1 MAIQKNM
8 ADARD
13 DILNQYLFTTKS
25 PTLNPNLDPDI
36 FDVEGKTIK
45 VPESVYKY
53 HRKRNERMPSEYLPP
68 ELQRPS
74 GSSFATP
81 FFPEE
86 GEQVGDWSVELMP
99 EENPQYPWVDEEQ
112 TEYLNRMG
120 IDASGAPIGVVRTAS
135 WLPNESFSITEG
147 GGVEKV
153 LRDHY
158 PDATEPDGTPWDFAI
173 KQEPRTQRLIYRDP
187 ERGGQYQT
195 LFAPGLQFS
204 DVAAELPELIGEIGA
219 GLLAVVA
226 TSPGGPVPMTAAGI
240 SGEALAA
247 TGMRWVQLNRM
258 REKGYLSPRFD
269 NDMVLLAESAKHGG
283 MVGAFGIGG
292 AALFSLLRRT
302 INKIPGG
309 ENIAPKVEWDED
321 VFVDAV
327 DQVMKEADELGGTTA
342 EIAATLTSPQIILH
356 SSVPGAREQPASEMW
371 QQLKD
376 ASTRAGK
383 EYDPVRERLA
393 AQEKIKERTLR
404 EQFAEGT
411 EETLEEVAEM
421 GPSEMARRGDIIQ
434 EGLETQKRPAVEKLE
449 TEIIGLEDEA
459 LSLADDFAA
468 GALPKGEAGFMLRDS
483 LNNVKNKV
491 DDILNAKYDQ
501 LELDIQGNPVFD
513 TTDLMNWAKKNKST
527 IDRDILPSL
536 AIEDGRIIEDI
547 LNLGKKTEPGAGKK
561 VSYDSLKR
569 AITNV
574 NTLLGKAQGAVKS
587 GASTPQI
594 GFLKQ
599 LKNELKGLR
608 EQLLDPDTAWGKGIL
623 ERNPNILKELAETE
637 RRYFKVKENFAR
649 SIVGD
654 ILRKKQS
661 SGTWWDVGDEAVVD
675 KLILNN
681 APDERRVA
689 RAILNTP
696 EGLMGL
702 EAIRSSIKGMYKNRM
717 TDAAGDVKPLTNAQH
732 NAFMNKYGD
741 AMEEW
746 LDPADFRKFKNS
758 ASASKQVLKDIKS
771 LEKTRA
777 EIAKFPWGSEALLS
791 KPEDLFKM
799 TFRAGE
805 VTPSKELR
813 RAINGLGKE
822 QKDSFINLYKGMIYK
837 DFVDKTS
844 DVTKLAGDKVSLDL
858 DPKKVIEYLDKH
870 SDAMAEWYGKDFVK
884 GLNGWAD
891 HIRALLPRGTAS
903 LDPLGD
909 VKMKAGMDIVRA
921 YVGIFTRPGRVIT
934 ALLRFAKS
942 GKERKIIEA
951 LLNPEKLR
959 NTVVRD
965 KFLSSP
971 LTQAVARDI
980 MAQEWGEDATQ
991 LDPEKR
997 GYTKDQT
1004 GTEIELELF
1013 GAEEGEPLTS
1023 GEWAEKS
1030 TAIELNPTP
1039 FNTGGPA
1046 RLIKL
1051 NHGY

>member
-1 MAIQKNM
+1 MT
-8 ADARD
+8 
-13 DILNQYLFTTKS
+13 DIFDEITEELVLGRS
-25 PTLNPNLDPDI
+25 PTLNPQAVNPDI
-36 FDVEGKTIK
+36 FDVEGKIIK

-53 HRKRNERMPSEYLPP
+53 HRKRNQRMPEEYVPP
-68 ELQRPS
+68 EHQRTY
-74 GSSFATP
+74 GSSFP
-81 FFPEE
+81 LPRFPEE

-99 EENPQYPWVDEEQ
+99 EEDPKYPWVDEDE
-112 TEYLNRMG
+112 TEYLNRKG
-120 IDASGAPIGVVRTAS
+120 VDTSGAPIGVVRTAS
-135 WLPNESFSITEG
+135 WLPNESFSIIEG

-158 PDATEPDGTPWDFAI
+158 PDATEEDGSPWDFAI
-173 KQEPRTQRLIYRDP
+173 KQEPRSQRLIYRDP

-219 GLLAVVA
+219 GLMMAGA
-226 TSPGGPVPMTAAGI
+226 TAPSGPVPMTAAAVG
-240 SGEALAA
+240 GEALAA

-258 REKGYLSPRFD
+258 RDKGYLSPKYD
-269 NDMVLLAESAKHGG
+269 NDMTLLIEAASHGG

-302 INKIPGG
+302 VNKIPGG
-309 ENIAPKVEWDED
+309 KNIAPKIEWDED
-321 VFVDAV
+321 VFVEAY

-342 EIAATLTSPQIILH
+342 DIAATLTSPQIILH

-376 ASTRAGK
+376 AQTRAGK

-404 EQFAEGT
+404 DQFAEGT
-411 EETLEEVAEM
+411 EETLEEVVEM

-468 GALPKGEAGFMLRDS
+468 GALPKGEAGFIVRDS
-483 LNNVKNKV
+483 LNKVKTAV
-491 DDILNAKYDQ
+491 DDVLDAKYAK
-501 LELDIQGNPVFD
+501 LEKDIQGNPVFD
-513 TTDLMNWAKKNKST
+513 TTDLMSWAKKNKST

-536 AIEDGRIIEDI
+536 VKEDRKIIEDL

-569 AITNV
+569 AITSV
-574 NTLLGKAQGAVKS
+574 NTLLGKAQGAVRS
-587 GASTPQI
+587 GAQTAEI

-599 LKNELKGLR
+599 LKNQLKGMR
-608 EQLLDPDTAWGKGIL
+608 EQLLDPDTTWGKAIL

-637 RRYFKVKENFAR
+637 RRYFKVKENFTR
-649 SIVGD
+649 SVVGD
-654 ILRKKQS
+654 VLRKKQN
-661 SGTWWDVGDEAVVD
+661 SGTWWEVGDEAVVD

-681 APDERRVA
+681 APDERRIT

-696 EGLMGL
+696 EGLIGL
-702 EAIRSSIKGMYKNRM
+702 EAIRSAIKGMYKNRM
-717 TDAAGDVKPLTNAQH
+717 TDAAGDVKPLTNSQH

-746 LDPADFRKFKNS
+746 LDPADFIKFKNS

-799 TFRAGE
+799 TFRVGE

-813 RAINGLGKE
+813 KAINGLGKE
-822 QKDSFINLYKGMIYK
+822 QKESFINLYRGMIYK
-837 DFVDKTS
+837 DLIDKTS
-844 DVTKLAGDKVSLDL
+844 EVTKLAGDKVSIDL
-858 DPKKVIEYLDKH
+858 DPKKVIEYLDGH

-891 HIRALLPRGTAS
+891 HIRALKPRGTAS

-909 VKMKAGMDIVRA
+909 VKMKSAMDVIRA
-921 YVGIFTRPGRVIT
+921 YVGIFTRPGRIVT
-934 ALLRFAKS
+934 ALLRFKKA
-942 GKERKIIEA
+942 GKERKVIDA

-959 NTVVRD
+959 NTIQRD
-965 KFLSSP
+965 KFLSDP
-971 LTQAVARDI
+971 LTQAVMRDI
-980 MAQEWGEDATQ
+980 MAQEWEEDWAQ
-991 LDPEKR
+991 LDPKR
-997 GYTKDQT
+997 SMGYAPEQT
-1004 GTEIELELF
+1004 GTEEDFEFF
-1013 GAEEGEPLTS
+1013 GPEGFSEMDEERTYV
-1023 GEWAEKS
+1023 
-1030 TAIELNPTP
+1030 PTP

>member
-8 ADARD
+8 EDARD
-13 DILNQYLFTTKS
+13 DILNQYLFTTES

-36 FDVEGKTIK
+36 FDVEGRTIK

-53 HRKRNERMPSEYLPP
+53 HRKRNQRIPTEYLPP
-68 ELQRPS
+68 ELQRPR
-74 GSSFATP
+74 GSSIATP

-99 EENPQYPWVDEEQ
+99 EEDPQYPWVDEEQ
-112 TEYLNRMG
+112 ADYLNRMG
-120 IDASGAPIGVVRTAS
+120 IDASGAPIGIVRTAS
-135 WLPNESFSITEG
+135 WLPNDSFSITEG

-204 DVAAELPELIGEIGA
+204 DVAAELPELIGEIGTGLAAA
-219 GLLAVVA
+219 GLAA
-226 TSPGGPVPMTAAGI
+226 PTAWFGGPVGVTAAAVT
-240 SGEALAA
+240 GEALAA

-269 NDMVLLAESAKHGG
+269 NDMTLLIEAATHGG
-283 MVGAFGIGG
+283 MVGAFGLGG
-292 AALFSLLRRT
+292 AALFSLLRRV

-309 ENIAPKVEWDED
+309 ENIAPKVQWDED
-321 VFVDAV
+321 VFVDAY

-411 EETLEEVAEM
+411 EETLEEVSEM
-421 GPSEMARRGDIIQ
+421 GPSELARRGDIIQ

-468 GALPKGEAGFMLRDS
+468 GSLPKGEAGFIVRDS

-491 DDILNAKYDQ
+491 DDILDAKYAQ
-501 LELDIQGNPVFD
+501 LEKDIQGNPVFD
-513 TTDLMNWAKKNKST
+513 TSDLMNWAKKNKSS

-536 AIEDGRIIEDI
+536 ATEDRRIIEDL

-599 LKNELKGLR
+599 LKNQLKGMR
-608 EQLLDPDTAWGKGIL
+608 EQLLDPDTTWGKGIL

-637 RRYFKVKENFAR
+637 RRYFKTKENFTR

-696 EGLMGL
+696 EGQIGL
-702 EAIRSSIKGMYKNRM
+702 EAIRSAIKGMYKKRM

-732 NAFMNKYGD
+732 NAFMNKYGE

-758 ASASKQVLKDIKS
+758 ASASKQVIKDIKN

-791 KPEDLFKM
+791 KPEDLFKT

-813 RAINGLGKE
+813 KAINGLGKE
-822 QKDSFINLYKGMIYK
+822 QRDSFINLYKGMIYK
-837 DFVDKTS
+837 DFIDNTS
-844 DVTKLAGDKVSLDL
+844 EVYKLAGDKVSIEL
-858 DPKKVIEYLDKH
+858 DPKKVLAYLDGH

-891 HIRALLPRGTAS
+891 HIRALKPTGTAS
-903 LDPLGD
+903 LDPMGD
-909 VKMKAGMDIVRA
+909 VTQKALLDVTRA

-934 ALLRFAKS
+934 ALVRFAKS
-942 GKERKIIEA
+942 GKEKKIIDV

-959 NTVVRD
+959 TTIQRD
-965 KFLSSP
+965 RFLRDP
-971 LTQAVARDI
+971 LTQAVVRDI
-980 MAQEWGEDATQ
+980 MAQEWGEDYTQ
-991 LDPEKR
+991 LDPERR

-1013 GAEEGEPLTS
+1013 GPEEFG
-1023 GEWAEKS
+1023 EKS

-1051 NHGY
+1051 DHGY

>member
-1 MAIQKNM
+1 MAIQQDM
-8 ADARD
+8 EDARD

-25 PTLNPNLDPDI
+25 PTINPNLDPDI
-36 FDVEGKTIK
+36 FDVEGRTIK

-53 HRKRNERMPSEYLPP
+53 HRKRNQRIPTEYLPP
-68 ELQRPS
+68 DLQRPS
-74 GSSFATP
+74 GSSIATP

-99 EENPQYPWVDEEQ
+99 EEDPEYPWVDEEQ

-158 PDATEPDGTPWDFAI
+158 PEATEPDGTPWDFAI

-219 GLLAVVA
+219 GLLGVVGA
-226 TSPGGPVPMTAAGI
+226 SPSGPVGMTAAAVG
-240 SGEALAA
+240 GEALAA

-258 REKGYLSPRFD
+258 RDKGYLSPKFD
-269 NDMVLLAESAKHGG
+269 NDMTLLIEAAKHGG
-283 MVGAFGIGG
+283 MVGAFGLGG

-302 INKIPGG
+302 INKMPGG
-309 ENIAPKVEWDED
+309 RNIAPKIEWDED
-321 VFVDAV
+321 VFVDAY
-327 DQVMKEADELGGTTA
+327 DQVLGEAGKSGKGATTA
-342 EIAATLTSPQIILH
+342 EIATVLTSPQIILH

-376 ASTRAGK
+376 AQTRAGK

-411 EETLEEVAEM
+411 EETLEEVVEM

-459 LSLADDFAA
+459 LSLADDFTA
-468 GALPKGEAGFMLRDS
+468 GALPKGEAGFIVRDS
-483 LNNVKNKV
+483 LNKVKTAV
-491 DDILNAKYDQ
+491 DDVLDAKYAK
-501 LELDIQGNPVFD
+501 LEKDIQGNPVFD
-513 TTDLMNWAKKNKST
+513 TTDLMSWAKKNKST

-536 AIEDGRIIEDI
+536 VKEDRKIIEDL

-569 AITNV
+569 AITSV
-574 NTLLGKAQGAVKS
+574 NTLLGKAQGAVRS
-587 GASTPQI
+587 GAQTAEI

-599 LKNELKGLR
+599 LKNQLKGMR
-608 EQLLDPDTAWGKGIL
+608 EQLLDPDTTWGKGIL
-623 ERNPNILKELAETE
+623 ERNPNILKELADTE
-637 RRYFKVKENFAR
+637 RRYFKVKENFTR
-649 SIVGD
+649 SVVGD
-654 ILRKKQS
+654 VLRKKQN
-661 SGTWWDVGDEAVVD
+661 SGTWWDVGDESVVD

-681 APDERRVA
+681 APDERRVT

-696 EGLMGL
+696 EGQVGL
-702 EAIRSSIKGMYKNRM
+702 EAIRSAIKGLYKSRM

-732 NAFMNKYGD
+732 NAFMNKYGE

-799 TFRAGE
+799 TFKADE

-813 RAINGLGKE
+813 KAINGLGKE
-822 QKDSFINLYKGMIYK
+822 QKESFINLYRGMIYK
-837 DFVDKTS
+837 DLIDKTS
-844 DVTKLAGDKVSLDL
+844 EVTKLAGDKVSIDL
-858 DPKKVIEYLDKH
+858 DPKKVLEYLDGH

-891 HIRALLPRGTAS
+891 HIRALKPRGTAS

-909 VKMKAGMDIVRA
+909 VKMKSFMDIIRA
-921 YVGIFTRPGRVIT
+921 YVGIFTRPGRIVT
-934 ALLRFAKS
+934 ALLRFKKA
-942 GKERKIIEA
+942 GKERKVIDA

-959 NTVVRD
+959 NTIQRD
-965 KFLSSP
+965 KFLSDP
-971 LTQAVARDI
+971 LTQAVMRDI

-991 LDPEKR
+991 LDPKRR

-1013 GAEEGEPLTS
+1013 GPEEF
-1023 GEWAEKS
+1023 AEKS

-1039 FNTGGPA
+1039 FNEGGPA

-1051 NHGY
+1051 DHGY